1 MTFAEHR
8 GFGSAHL
15 CFTTCFPLG
24 WMHALVCSPQPHD
37 ASINTQH
44 NDYFILHFT
53 PNFFL
58 IFLLPLFHFSF
69 WRLQLFPHI
78 GPAMSHCL
86 SLFSLHNFMA
96 NFRLFSEVSS
106 QPQLLFFFFSSFIP
120 TSPLL
125 SVSASLGRIVTPFP
139 FKMIKPPTFQPA
151 FLPEPQPQQ
160 FLQMLQVS
168 TLKCWYYLTEE
179 KRRHVWARLMC
190 KHLPTFGWHISPL
203 GWCKRKTLSLLF
215 SDS

>member
-1 MTFAEHR
+1 MHESVKLEFSPLASVCFSCKNPKPLLTFAEHR

-24 WMHALVCSPQPHD
+24 WMHALVYSPQPHD

-78 GPAMSHCL
+78 GPAMSHRL
-86 SLFSLHNFMA
+86 SLLSLHNFSHGELSA
-96 NFRLFSEVSS
+96 IFRGLFAA
-106 QPQLLFFFFSSFIP
+106 
-120 TSPLL
+120 
-125 SVSASLGRIVTPFP
+125 SASLF
-139 FKMIKPPTFQPA
+139 
-151 FLPEPQPQQ
+151 FL
-160 FLQMLQVS
+160 F
-168 TLKCWYYLTEE
+168 
-179 KRRHVWARLMC
+179 
-190 KHLPTFGWHISPL
+190 
-203 GWCKRKTLSLLF
+203 LLF
-215 SDS
+215 SHKPAPVS

>member
-1 MTFAEHR
+1 MWNNKQKHRRHHVHIFVTLKKNKKKEEHYTHESVKLEFSPLASVCFSCKNTKPLLTFAEHR

-24 WMHALVCSPQPHD
+24 WMHALVYSPQPHD

-78 GPAMSHCL
+78 GPAMSHRL

-96 NFRLFSEVSS
+96 NFRLFSEASS

-125 SVSASLGRIVTPFP
+125 SVSVSLGRIVTPFP
-139 FKMIKPPTFQPA
+139 FKIC
-151 FLPEPQPQQ
+151 ESS
-160 FLQMLQVS
+160 VS
-168 TLKCWYYLTEE
+168 PHNTKI
-179 KRRHVWARLMC
+179 RR
-190 KHLPTFGWHISPL
+190 IS
-203 GWCKRKTLSLLF
+203 K
-215 SDS
+215 